1 MNEDQRQKM
10 LDLANE
16 TMAYTA
22 ENPLT
27 PFQQAKQL
35 ANEEIDEI
43 TSELEKLMKKFETSE
58 VFNIFGKKY
67 IETILLSKEDF
78 AKVLNKDISEEE
90 FNKLNPQQ
98 KDQVRRQQKKR
109 RELLQRIAKSYNLL

>member
-16 TMAYTA
+16 TMAHVS

-67 IETILLSKEDF
+67 VETILSSKEDF

-90 FNKLNPQQ
+90 FNQLNPQQ

-109 RELLQRIAKSYNLL
+109 RELLNRIAKSYNLL